1 MLGQRLKLA
10 RSAAGLSLRALE
22 ERIGNRVTAQAI
34 GKYERDESMP
44 SSGVLIAL
52 ADALSVPVEY
62 LVGDQEMVLE
72 GVEFRK
78 QSLTGKREQ
87 MQVEA
92 KVLHLLERYLM
103 VEEFL
108 GLPSLNWDKPRTAPY
123 PVVNDP
129 LEADRAAH
137 SLRLHWGLGLDPI
150 PNLVELLE
158 ERGIKVLS
166 CALGNIDGLMA
177 RVRRVGKD
185 SVPVLVVNND
195 HWGERQRLTMAHE
208 LGHLV
213 LEVGAKVDDEMAAYR
228 FAGAF
233 LMPDE
238 VLWAAIGKHRTSIGW
253 SELFA
258 LKQLFGVSVQALTYR
273 CKDLGIFSPTLFRR
287 LFKEFSRLGWRK
299 PPYKEPYAM
308 EGEVPRR
315 FERLCFRALAE
326 GAISE
331 AKAAELLETSV
342 HELNQHMEEPPTL

>member
-1 MLGQRLKLA
+1 
-10 RSAAGLSLRALE
+10 
-22 ERIGNRVTAQAI
+22 
-34 GKYERDESMP
+34 
-44 SSGVLIAL
+44 
-52 ADALSVPVEY
+52 
-62 LVGDQEMVLE
+62 
-72 GVEFRK
+72 
-78 QSLTGKREQ
+78 
-87 MQVEA
+87 
-92 KVLHLLERYLM
+92 
-103 VEEFL
+103 
-108 GLPSLNWDKPRTAPY
+108 
-123 PVVNDP
+123 
-129 LEADRAAH
+129 
-137 SLRLHWGLGLDPI
+137 
-150 PNLVELLE
+150 
-158 ERGIKVLS
+158 
-166 CALGNIDGLMA
+166 MA

-185 SVPVLVVNND
+185 SVPVLVVNSD

-258 LKQLFGVSVQALTYR
+258 LKQLFGVSVQGLTYR

-308 EGEVPRR
+308 PGEVPRR

-342 HELNQHMEEPPTL
+342 HELNRHMEEPPTL